1 MSRQAFDDIGGKDLV
16 HVAHA
21 LLAGQGLAV
30 GNSDAGAFLP
40 PVLEGIKAQ
49 VRQFGCL
56 RVAIHRENPAVVM
69 KLVVGERIYWEEM
82 RRWLQKFSSKSGRIS
97 LGLL

>member
-1 MSRQAFDDIGGKDLV
+1 
-16 HVAHA
+16 
-21 LLAGQGLAV
+21 
-30 GNSDAGAFLP
+30 
-40 PVLEGIKAQ
+40 VLEGIKAQ

-69 KLVVGERIYWEEM
+69 KFVIGERKYWEEM